1 MDQPTELKYQQAE
14 VKYKEALRRAVGQ
27 IQKLDADL
35 KASQAQ
41 RQSAVAVIGVGCRFP
56 AGANNADAYW
66 QLLATGVDAVG
77 PVPANRF
84 AAEQWFDGQRQPKVS
99 GRSYV
104 RHASFIDDVAGF
116 DARFFD
122 ITPVEAKALDP
133 QQRLLLEVSWQALQH
148 AGLDPQQLR
157 GSNTGVFVGLG
168 SNDYFKAHMGSLNSD
183 NISAYALTGVHA
195 STASGRLSYFYDWH
209 GPCFAVDTA
218 CSSSLVALHQAV
230 QSLRAG
236 ECDLAIVAGVNLM
249 LTPEPFVAFS
259 QLDALA
265 PDGRC
270 KTFDAS
276 ADGYGRG
283 EGCGVVVLKREA
295 DAVAAGDELLALI
308 CGSAVNQDGRSNGL
322 TAPNG
327 LAQQQV
333 IRQALQAA
341 GIAPSEIDYVELHGT
356 GTPLGDPIE
365 AQALAEVFADAD
377 ADRPVR
383 IGSVKSQIGHLEAA
397 AGIAGLIKLVLSI
410 KHRQLPAS
418 LHFQQPNP
426 LIQLEQLPLQM
437 QTSLGE
443 FTARSGR
450 PTCGISA
457 FGFSGSNA
465 HVVLRAPAAVKPVA
479 NEGVA
484 GLETPLTHTDQTHQ
498 AELTKPRWQLLPVS
512 AKSPAAL
519 QQLVRRYH
527 DSLLIQQDLTS
538 YCASAWRS
546 RAGLALRLPLLA
558 DSASALAQQCQ
569 TVLATV
575 TNDGAALQLPAKRSN
590 KSMAWCFSGQGSQS
604 LQMGFELYQH
614 YPVFR
619 KALDE
624 AELWLMTERG
634 WSLLALLYPA
644 EGQADEAQTVLQQDT
659 LQQSTLQQTSRTQP
673 AIVAVQWALF
683 KLWQSLGLAPAVVV
697 GHSIGGI
704 AAAMV
709 AGFYTLEQA
718 LELSCIRGEL
728 MQRCGAGQMLALQM
742 SADRWSDCQAE
753 ISTQL
758 PDAVLVLAADNA
770 SRSVTLSGDP
780 AAIALAQQWA
790 DGQHIRHK
798 LLEVTQAFHSP
809 VFACMQAE
817 FKAAIAHI
825 QPSPGRIP
833 CISDVTAL
841 PLQATDLTADYW
853 TQQIT
858 APVRFREAAAVACS
872 NTGMVLELGGHAT
885 LSALLTADYP
895 EQLVL
900 CSLRK
905 RWPADRAW
913 LDAVGQLWQAGVD
926 LKWQALY
933 SEPTVLLQLPA
944 YPFDHQ
950 QFWIPLNDKTVPV
963 GPVQESSMS
972 FSEPAAVSAISAAS
986 PSAVVASAMATSSA
1000 SGQLP
1005 ALLHGQLQQQLQQL
1019 LSQISGLTPAEIQPD
1034 AHWFELGLD
1043 SLMVVQLQQRLLQK
1057 YQLEVAVEQLF
1068 QQHSSVSALTS
1079 YLLSEYPVQLQAQLL
1094 PAPQPVTIAT
1104 TSATTAA
1111 ASPVTSVTPTTAA
1124 TSLPSLSVLQPQ
1136 NLLADAATGLDPG
1149 LAQLLQL
1156 QLAQMD
1162 QMNQLMAQQLQL
1174 LALAPAD
1181 MEPDFAVAPLSSV
1194 PLSSVP
1200 LASVPLTSAEQHGS
1214 RPAAITAE
1222 KASPPALGNAAMVVA
1237 TEQGNQ
1243 ARGMLFNREGLNPQ
1257 QLTFVQQLI
1266 ADHVVRT
1273 GQSKA
1278 YAGQYRPVLADWI
1291 ASLNFSLTLK
1301 EMVYPIVSARSAGA
1315 RFSDIDGNEYLDISG
1330 SYGVGFFGHNPD
1342 FVRDAMQA
1350 QLALGL
1356 DLGPQNALAGEVA
1369 SLICEL
1375 TGVERVAFCNTGSEA
1390 VTVAVR
1396 VARTVTQRS
1405 KLVIFKDSY
1414 HGTYDGVL
1422 ADNGEYGA
1430 VPSAPG
1436 IPAGMVEDVIVLRYG
1451 SDEALA
1457 TIAAQGAEIA
1467 AVLVEPVQ
1475 SRKPGLQP
1483 AAFLQQLRQLTLQ
1496 QGCLMIVDEIITGF
1510 RTGQQGAQQH
1520 FAVEADLVTYGKV
1533 LGGGMPLGVVAGKA
1547 TYMGCIDG
1555 GSWQFGDDSVPNQKT
1570 TVFAGT
1576 FCKHPLTMAAARAV
1590 LLRLRDSNGTLQQQ
1604 VNDLTAR
1611 LVVQLNQYF
1620 AADNV
1625 PLQISHFGSL
1635 FRFEPCGGVDFRLQ
1649 GLQQQLFFSLLLAKG
1664 VYVWERR
1671 TCFLSVAHQSGDIDV
1686 ILQACREAAAQLRQG
1701 GFAFYRQAELNKTAH
1716 SYVTP
1721 SALTI

>member
-1 MDQPTELKYQQAE
+1 MDQQTEVKYQQAE

-56 AGANNADAYW
+56 AGANDADAYW
-66 QLLATGVDAVG
+66 QLLAGGVDAVG

-295 DAVAAGDELLALI
+295 DAIATGDEMLALI

-341 GIAPSEIDYVELHGT
+341 GVQPDEVDYVELHGT

-365 AQALAEVFADAD
+365 AQALAEVFADA
-377 ADRPVR
+377 ATPVR

-397 AGIAGLIKLVLSI
+397 AGIAGLIKLVLCI
-410 KHRQLPAS
+410 KHQQLPAS
-418 LHFQQPNP
+418 LHFQKPNP

-437 QTSLGE
+437 QTSLE
-443 FTARSGR
+443 QFTGRSGR

-465 HVVLRAPAAVKPVA
+465 HVVLRAPAAVVGA
-479 NEGVA
+479 
-484 GLETPLTHTDQTHQ
+484 T
-498 AELTKPRWQLLPVS
+498 AEEATPRWQLLPVS

-519 QQLVRRYH
+519 AQLVRRYQ
-527 DSLLIQQDLTS
+527 DRALIQKDFMA

-546 RAGLALRLPLLA
+546 RASLPLRLPLLA
-558 DSASALAQQCQ
+558 DSAVALAQQCQ
-569 TVLATV
+569 AAIATAAI
-575 TNDGAALQLPAKRSN
+575 DGATLQLPAKRSN
-590 KSMAWCFSGQGSQS
+590 KSMVWCFSGQGSQS
-604 LQMGFELYQH
+604 LQMGLALYQH

-619 KALDE
+619 QALDE
-624 AELWLMTERG
+624 AEQWLTTQRG

-644 EGQADEAQTVLQQDT
+644 DGQADEAQA
-659 LQQSTLQQTSRTQP
+659 TLQQTSRTQP

-704 AAAMV
+704 AAAAV

-718 LELSCIRGEL
+718 LEICCIRGEL
-728 MQRCGAGQMLALQM
+728 MQRCGEGQMLALQM
-742 SADRWSDCQAE
+742 AAERWPECLAAVNSQR
-753 ISTQL
+753 T
-758 PDAVLVLAADNA
+758 DAGLVLAADNA
-770 SRSVTLSGDP
+770 RHSITLSGDP

-790 DGQHIRHK
+790 DSQHIRNK
-798 LLEVTQAFHSP
+798 LLDVTQAFHSP
-809 VFACMQAE
+809 AFAGMQTE
-817 FKAAIAHI
+817 FAAAIAHI
-825 QPSPGRIP
+825 QPRQGRIP

-841 PLQATDLTADYW
+841 PLQVADLTAEYW
-853 TQQIT
+853 TGQIT
-858 APVRFREAAAVACS
+858 APVRFREAAAVACA
-872 NTGMVLELGGHAT
+872 NTGILLELGGHAT

-895 EQLVL
+895 QQLVL

-905 RWPADRAW
+905 SWPADRAW
-913 LDAVGQLWQAGVD
+913 LDAVGQLWQTGFDV
-926 LKWQALY
+926 KWQALY
-933 SEPTVLLQLPA
+933 SEPTALLPLPA

-950 QFWIPLNDKTVPV
+950 QFWIPLNDQTVPA

-972 FSEPAAVSAISAAS
+972 FSELSALSPGAVM
-986 PSAVVASAMATSSA
+986 ASAMATGSA

-1005 ALLHGQLQQQLQQL
+1005 ALLQEQLQQL
-1019 LSQISGLTPAEIQPD
+1019 LSQISGLTPAEIKPD

-1068 QQHSSVSALTS
+1068 QQHSSVSALVS
-1079 YLLSEYPVQLQAQLL
+1079 YLLSEYPAELEAQLA
-1094 PAPQPVTIAT
+1094 PAPQAVTIAAAPVV
-1104 TSATTAA
+1104 SMASSTTAILR
-1111 ASPVTSVTPTTAA
+1111 PTLPQPNLQVTTG
-1124 TSLPSLSVLQPQ
+1124 SVLE
-1136 NLLADAATGLDPG
+1136 PG

-1162 QMNQLMAQQLQL
+1162 QMNQLMAQQLHL
-1174 LALAPAD
+1174 LAQTPVDFEPDLASAVPESTSHLSPEDDSVTPAKVRQPAAMAAVPAD
-1181 MEPDFAVAPLSSV
+1181 IANGQS
-1194 PLSSVP
+1194 
-1200 LASVPLTSAEQHGS
+1200 
-1214 RPAAITAE
+1214 
-1222 KASPPALGNAAMVVA
+1222 
-1237 TEQGNQ
+1237 NQ

-1257 QLTFVQQLI
+1257 QLTFVQHLVT
-1266 ADHVVRT
+1266 DHVART

-1315 RFSDIDGNEYLDISG
+1315 RFTDVDGNEYLDISG

-1342 FVRDAMQA
+1342 FVREAMQT
-1350 QLALGL
+1350 QLALGV

-1405 KLVIFKDSY
+1405 KIVIFKDSY

-1457 TIAAQGAEIA
+1457 AIAAQGAEIA

-1496 QGCLMIVDEIITGF
+1496 QGCLLIIDEIITGF
-1510 RTGQQGAQQH
+1510 RTGQKGAQQH

-1547 TYMGCIDG
+1547 KFMGCIDG

-1590 LLRLRDSNGTLQQQ
+1590 LLRLRDSNGVLQQQ
-1604 VNDLTAR
+1604 VNDLTTT
-1611 LVVQLNQYF
+1611 LVTALNQYF
-1620 AADNV
+1620 STDNV

-1649 GLQQQLFFSLLLAKG
+1649 GLQQQLFFSLLLTKG

-1671 TCFLSVAHQSGDIDV
+1671 TCFLSVAHQYDDIDV
-1686 ILQACREAAAQLRQG
+1686 ILQACRAAATQLRHG
-1701 GFAFYRQAELNKTAH
+1701 GFAFYRQAEQHKEAH
-1716 SYVTP
+1716 GHAIP